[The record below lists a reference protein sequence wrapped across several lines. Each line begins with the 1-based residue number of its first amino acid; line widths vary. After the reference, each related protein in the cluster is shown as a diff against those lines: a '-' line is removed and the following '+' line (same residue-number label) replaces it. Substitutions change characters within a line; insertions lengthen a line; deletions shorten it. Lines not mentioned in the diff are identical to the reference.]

1 MEVQCRLG
9 HFRAAHE
16 PEVLAEARE
25 LARANIR
32 HINVPMGCHPSLDD
46 IRRFVEAIAEE
57 RAAGRRV
64 LLHCKDGEGR
74 AVCCAAI
81 YRIEFEGWT
90 PQAAFQAASR
100 LPPGLRFVTLLF
112 PSAGLMSRRNL
123 KRPLIL
129 GYRRMGYTTPEN

>member
-1 MEVQCRLG
+1 
-9 HFRAAHE
+9 
-16 PEVLAEARE
+16 
-25 LARANIR
+25 
-32 HINVPMGCHPSLDD
+32 MGCHPTAED
-46 IRRFVEAIAEE
+46 IHRFVEAIAEE

-90 PQAAFQAASR
+90 AQAAFQGASR
-100 LPPGLRFVTLLF
+100 LPPGLRFVTWVY

-129 GYRRMGYTTPEN
+129 GYRPVRHRA